1 MNNLTME
8 ETLEEHKQFK
18 LQRRLSALVTVLL
31 VLAVCL
37 CLYACV
43 QVLSR
48 GYVNIG
54 GFMMFRV
61 VTGSME
67 PTIPV
72 GALLLAKEVQIDAV
86 RMNDIICFR
95 TQVSEI
101 RGKIV
106 THRVVGILDTQ
117 WGSVMLET
125 KGDANMAMDGFL
137 VDSSN
142 FVGKVIWHTG
152 DGSVL
157 ANVLSLFTSKI
168 GFLGC
173 IVFPCLLLAAMIM
186 RDSVS
191 NIRKELAQM
200 LELEQQQKKASWED
214 DPLCGMTQEEYNEM
228 YERIRAELMEELMQ
242 LAAEMGLEQQAAFQ
256 IEKTKE
262 NCSG

>member
-1 MNNLTME
+1 MD

-18 LQRRLSALVTVLL
+18 LEQRLSFLVTVLL
-31 VLAVCL
+31 VLAVGL

-72 GALLLAKEVQIDAV
+72 GALLVTKEV
-86 RMNDIICFR
+86 DINTIRLEDIVCFR

-101 RGKIV
+101 WGKIV
-106 THRVVGILDTQ
+106 THRVVDILETE
-117 WGSVMLET
+117 WGSILLET
-125 KGDANMAMDGFL
+125 KGDANLSVDGFL
-137 VDSSN
+137 VDSTN

-157 ANVLSLFTSKI
+157 ANILSLFTSKI

-173 IVFPCLLLAAMIM
+173 IVFPCLILATMIM

-191 NIRKELAQM
+191 NIRAELAQM
-200 LELEQQQKKASWED
+200 LEMERQMEKNTWEN
-214 DPLCGMTQEEYNEM
+214 DPLCGMTQEEYDEM
-228 YERIRAELMEELMQ
+228 YQRIRAELMEELMQ

-256 IEKTKE
+256 TEKTNE
-262 NCSG
+262 NRN

>member
-1 MNNLTME
+1 MNKSLME
-8 ETLEEHKQFK
+8 DTLEESKHSR
-18 LQRRLSALVTVLL
+18 LQQRISLLVTILL
-31 VLAVCL
+31 VLAVAL
-37 CLYACV
+37 CLYTAI

-48 GYVNIG
+48 GYVNLG

-72 GALLLAKEVQIDAV
+72 GALLLTKEV
-86 RMNDIICFR
+86 DIESILVDDIVCFR

-101 RGKIV
+101 WGKIV
-106 THRVVGILDTQ
+106 THRVVEVIESEYGGIL
-117 WGSVMLET
+117 LET
-125 KGDANMAMDGFL
+125 KGDANLVADGYL
-137 VDSSN
+137 VDRMN

-173 IVFPCLLLAAMIM
+173 IVFPSLLLAALILK
-186 RDSVS
+186 DSVS
-191 NIRKELAQM
+191 SIRQELLVV
-200 LELEQQQKKASWED
+200 LEESQRQQQRPSWED

-242 LAAEMGLEQQAAFQ
+242 IYAEIQQEQADCSETTQAQ
-256 IEKTKE
+256 
-262 NCSG
+262 

>member
-1 MNNLTME
+1 MHKLPME
-8 ETLEEHKQFK
+8 VTLEENKQFK
-18 LQRRLSALVTVLL
+18 IQQRLGVLVTVLL
-31 VLAVCL
+31 VLAVAV

-48 GYVNIG
+48 GYVNLG

-72 GALLLAKEVQIDAV
+72 GALLVTQEVDINTIQ
-86 RMNDIICFR
+86 MNDIICFR

-101 RGKIV
+101 WGKIV
-106 THRVVGILDTQ
+106 THRVVGIMETE
-117 WGSVMLET
+117 WGDLLLET
-125 KGDANMAMDGFL
+125 KGDANLVMDGYY
-137 VDSSN
+137 VDSAN

-157 ANVLSLFTSKI
+157 ANVISLFTSKI

-173 IVFPCLLLAAMIM
+173 IVFPCLLLAALIM
-186 RDSVS
+186 KDSVS
-191 NIRKELAQM
+191 SIRKELALV
-200 LELEQQQKKASWED
+200 LEMERQQQAPSWED

-242 LAAEMGLEQQAAFQ
+242 LAAEIQMEQQAAAQ
-256 IEKTKE
+256 TKQE
-262 NCSG
+262 T